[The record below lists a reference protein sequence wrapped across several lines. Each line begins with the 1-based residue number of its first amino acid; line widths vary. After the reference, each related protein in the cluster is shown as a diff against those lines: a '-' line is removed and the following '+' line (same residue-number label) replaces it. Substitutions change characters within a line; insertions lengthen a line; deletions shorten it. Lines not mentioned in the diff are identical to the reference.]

1 MARLLYLHSAI
12 FLGFAFPVWLAAGP
26 IHDAAF
32 FGKLDTTQ
40 TLLDNGADIDERD
53 TFDRTA
59 LHRAAGKDSPKVAEF
74 LISKGANLD
83 AKDKLG
89 WTPLFVSANAGHA
102 ITAAALLRHG
112 ADPDA
117 RDDAGKTPLFQAA
130 FVGHYDVVK
139 QLVESG
145 ADVHARS
152 KLQKETALFT
162 AIKFGRET
170 IVKLLIDHGA
180 DVNAKDD
187 HERTPLH
194 EAAIRDSAYIA
205 ELLAKGADIFASA
218 SFISPVDHAGFFG
231 KDGGKPI
238 LREFERHRL
247 HCKLVHFATDSE
259 PATTPR
265 LAKAEGVFVI
275 HGTRGK
281 SHTIEYHTGDNQWQ
295 PLETITLHRNKQLY
309 IDPDSDAGSRFYRA
323 RVAD

>member
-12 FLGFAFPVWLAAGP
+12 FLGIAFPAWLTAGS
-26 IHDAAF
+26 IYDAAF
-32 FGKLDTTQ
+32 FGKLDTIQ
-40 TLLDNGADIDERD
+40 TLLDNGAEINERD

-59 LHRAAGKDSPKVAEF
+59 LHRAAVKDSPKIAEF

-89 WTPLFVSANAGHA
+89 WTPLFVFANAGHA

-117 RDDAGKTPLFQAA
+117 RDNTGKTPLFQAA
-130 FVGHYDVVK
+130 FVGDYDVVK

-152 KLQKETALFT
+152 KLQKETALFN
-162 AIKFGRET
+162 AIRFGRET

-180 DVNAKDD
+180 DVHAKDD
-187 HERTPLH
+187 HDRTPLH

-205 ELLAKGADIFASA
+205 EPLLAKGADIFASA

-247 HCKLVHFATDSE
+247 HYKLVHFATDSE
-259 PATTPR
+259 PAITPR
-265 LAKAEGVFVI
+265 LTKTEGVFVI
-275 HGTRGK
+275 HGMRGK
-281 SHTIEYHTGDNQWQ
+281 SYAIEYLTGDNQ
-295 PLETITLHRNKQLY
+295 
-309 IDPDSDAGSRFYRA
+309 
-323 RVAD
+323 